1 MKEFRDRVAVIT
13 GGASGIGF
21 AVARA
26 LGRRGMKLVLADIEE
41 AALDR
46 AITRLREEGFATTG
60 KITDVGDRAAL
71 EALADHAWSQFG
83 GAHIVMHNAGVA
95 VFGPLQTMTDQDWSW
110 SLRVNLHGPINGVQ
124 AFLPRM
130 LAQGQEGHMV
140 FTASF
145 AGLVPNRDLGP
156 YNVTKAAV
164 VALAESVYKD
174 MRGTGIGS
182 SVLCPMRVETAIDQS
197 FRNRPV
203 ELGGPGANRSYTE
216 EERAQ
221 LQGRALEVDPVAELV
236 VDAIIRGDLYIH
248 THEEAQANVAKR
260 AEKIQESFK
269 HAL

>member
-1 MKEFRDRVAVIT
+1 MRDFAGHVAVIT

-26 LGRRGMKLVLADIEE
+26 LGRRGMKLVLADIEK

-46 AITRLREEGFATTG
+46 AVAELTQEGFEATG
-60 KITDVGDRAAL
+60 KVTDVGDRAAV
-71 EALADHAWSQFG
+71 EALADHAWERFG

-95 VFGPLQTMTDQDWSW
+95 VFGPLQTMTDHDWAW
-110 SLRVNLHGPINGVQ
+110 SLRVNLQGPINGVQ
-124 AFLPRM
+124 AFLPRL

-164 VALAESVYKD
+164 VALAESVHKD
-174 MRGTGIGS
+174 LRGTGIGS

-197 FRNRPV
+197 YRNRPA
-203 ELGGPGANRSYTE
+203 ELGGPSANRSYTE
-216 EERAQ
+216 DELAQ
-221 LQGRALEVDPVAELV
+221 LQGRALAVEPVAELV
-236 VDAIIRGDLYIH
+236 VAAIERGDLYIH
-248 THEEAQANVAKR
+248 THGEARGFIVKR

>member
-1 MKEFRDRVAVIT
+1 MKEFKDRVAVIT

-26 LGRRGMKLVLADIEE
+26 LGRRGMKLVLADIETV
-41 AALDR
+41 ALER
-46 AITRLREEGFATTG
+46 AVARLTEEGFKASG
-60 KITDVGDRAAL
+60 MVTDVGDRAAV
-71 EALADHAWSQFG
+71 EALADHAWSRFG

-95 VFGPLQTMTDQDWSW
+95 VFGPLQSMTDQDWAW
-110 SLRVNLHGPINGVQ
+110 SLRVNLQGPINGVQ

-130 LAQGQEGHMV
+130 LAQGEEGHMV

-164 VALAESVYKD
+164 VALAESVHKD
-174 MRGTGIGS
+174 MRGSGIGS

-197 FRNRPV
+197 FRNRPA
-203 ELGGPGANRSYTE
+203 ELGGPTANRSYSE
-216 EERAQ
+216 EERSQ
-221 LQGRALEVDPVAELV
+221 LQGRALEVDPVAGLV

-248 THEEAQANVAKR
+248 THGEAQVYVAKR

>member
-13 GGASGIGF
+13 GGASGIGL
-21 AVARA
+21 AVAGE
-26 LGRRGMKLVLADIEE
+26 LGRRGMKLVIADIE
-41 AALDR
+41 AGALDR
-46 AITRLREEGFATTG
+46 AVAGLAQEGFAATG
-60 KITDVGDRAAL
+60 KITDVGDRSAV
-71 EALADHAWSQFG
+71 EALAEHAWDTFG
-83 GAHIVMHNAGVA
+83 GAHVVMHNAGVA
-95 VFGPLQTMTDQDWSW
+95 VFGPLQTMTDQDWAW
-110 SLRVNLHGPINGVQ
+110 SLRVNLQGPINGVQ

-130 LAQGQEGHMV
+130 IAQGEEGHMV

-197 FRNRPV
+197 FRNRPA
-203 ELGGPGANRSYTE
+203 ELGGPTANRSYTD

-221 LQGRALEVDPVAELV
+221 LQGRALDVAPVARLV
-236 VDAIIRGDLYIH
+236 VEAMIRGDLYIH
-248 THEEAQANVAKR
+248 THVEAQAYVAKR